1 MRFFRDLTLLV
12 LVLGGAIGFSQVPR
26 FVQEYEQRLG
36 GALQEAQRQLARFD
50 ALALGQ
56 GVPLAALGRRLEE
69 SADPAVAGMGR
80 VVREQA
86 GRVTALMQQADA
98 LAGASRFLKP
108 LILLQ
113 HHDAELLAATWAK
126 YEYTLTLDIG
136 FAALGALVGLLL
148 NALLWIGL
156 GSLQPKQRTVAGH

>member
-36 GALQEAQRQLARFD
+36 GALQEARRQLDRYDELARSEG
-50 ALALGQ
+50 LP
-56 GVPLAALGRRLEE
+56 VEALGRRLAA

-80 VVREQA
+80 VVAEQA
-86 GRVTALMQQADA
+86 GRVTDLMEQADA
-98 LAGASRFLKP
+98 LAAASRFLKP

-126 YEYTLTLDIG
+126 FEYTLTLDVG
-136 FAALGALVGLLL
+136 FAALGALVGLVV
-148 NALLWIGL
+148 NALLWAVPGRRAAKRL
-156 GSLQPKQRTVAGH
+156 AHS